1 MLKRRQLALY
11 LISLLCIAAW
21 LITTQPIAVNAQKA
35 PNFII
40 IYVDDLG
47 YGDLGIHQNKQL
59 NTPSIDDLVDTGQSW
74 TNFYVSASVCS
85 PSRGALLTGNL
96 PVRSGLYGN
105 RLAVLWPGSQTGM
118 PAEQQTLAETFKQHN
133 YATGMFGKWHLGDAP
148 QFLPTR
154 HGFDEWLGI
163 PYSNDMDWT
172 IGDITST
179 NVNSD
184 LSVSHEKW
192 AKTGPIYQKQLLN
205 PTLTDWNVPLMHSLA
220 HADQSYS
227 DNIIE
232 RPADQTLYTQRF
244 TNESL
249 RFIHQSVEADK
260 PFFVFLSHSMVH
272 VPLFRSPA
280 FVGKSALGL
289 YGDVLEEIDWS
300 VGEILKVLKEKHIE
314 DNTYVVFTSDN
325 GPWLT
330 YAPDHAGSA
339 DPLRG
344 GKGQTYEGGMR
355 VMTLFKGPNIEP
367 GIVSELGM
375 DIDIFNTFMNLA
387 NLSSKSS
394 AVDSYDL
401 SATLKASKPSPREFV
416 PFYRNS
422 TLRAFRLGNQKLHFV
437 TNDKFGGPTTEHK
450 PPILIDLVNDIDESD
465 NLASSKPQDVEA
477 IEKRVAEFKA
487 ATPIAPSIF
496 DLQKGEQAE

>member
-1 MLKRRQLALY
+1 MFKKYLLALY
-11 LISLLCIAAW
+11 FLPLLCIAVEP
-21 LITTQPIAVNAQKA
+21 TAVTAKKQ

-47 YGDLGIHQNKQL
+47 YGDLGLYQHKEL
-59 NTPSIDDLVDTGQSW
+59 NTPAIDDLVNTGQSW

-96 PVRSGLYGN
+96 PVRTGLYGD
-105 RLAVLWPGSQTGM
+105 RLAVLWPSSQTGM
-118 PAEQQTLAETFKQHN
+118 PAELQTLAETFKLHN
-133 YATGMFGKWHLGDAP
+133 YATAMFGKWHLGDADE
-148 QFLPTR
+148 FLPTR

-179 NVNSD
+179 NVNDD
-184 LSVSHEKW
+184 LSISHEKW
-192 AKTGPIYQKQLLN
+192 QKAGPVYEKQLRN
-205 PTLTDWNVPLMHSLA
+205 PTLSDWNVPLMHSVV
-220 HADQSYS
+220 HNDKSYT
-227 DNIIE
+227 DKIIQ
-232 RPADQTLYTQRF
+232 RPADQRLYTQRF
-244 TNESL
+244 TNESQ
-249 RFIHQSVEADK
+249 RFIRQSVKADK
-260 PFFVFLSHSMVH
+260 SFFVFLSHSMVH
-272 VPLFRSPA
+272 VPLFRSDDFA
-280 FVGKSALGL
+280 GKSALGL

-300 VGEILKVLKEKHIE
+300 VGQIFKEIKEQGIE

-339 DPLRG
+339 GPLRG

-367 GIVSELGM
+367 GIVAELGM
-375 DIDIFNTFMNLA
+375 DTDIFNTFMNLA
-387 NLSSKSS
+387 DIPSMPS

-401 SATLKASKPSPREFV
+401 SDTLINKSASPRDFV
-416 PFYRNS
+416 PYYRNS
-422 TLRAFRLGNQKLHFV
+422 TLRAFRLGKQKIHFV
-437 TNDKFGGPTTEHK
+437 TNDKFGGPTTEHE
-450 PPILIDLVNDIDESD
+450 PPILIDLVNDNSESTD
-465 NLASSKPQDVEA
+465 LSAVRSKEVARIKQ
-477 IEKRVAEFKA
+477 RVAEFKA

-496 DLQKGEQAE
+496 DLQKGVQKE

>member
-1 MLKRRQLALY
+1 MLIRLLH
-11 LISLLCIAAW
+11 LLC
-21 LITTQPIAVNAQKA
+21 LFPLLSYAQAKN

-40 IYVDDLG
+40 IYIDDLG
-47 YGDLGIHQNKQL
+47 YGDLGLYQDSKINA
-59 NTPSIDDLVDTGQSW
+59 PSIDKLVNTGQSW

-96 PVRSGLYGN
+96 PVRTGLYGN

-118 PAEQQTLAETFKQHN
+118 PAEQQTLAETFKEHN
-133 YATGMFGKWHLGDAP
+133 YATAMFGKWHLGDAP
-148 QFLPTR
+148 EFLPTR

-172 IGDITST
+172 IGEITST

-184 LSVSHEKW
+184 LSISHEKW
-192 AKTGPIYQKQLLN
+192 KKAGPIYVKQLLN
-205 PTLTDWNVPLMHSLA
+205 PTLDDWNVPLMHSVSN
-220 HADQSYS
+220 ADESYTDS
-227 DNIIE
+227 IIQ

-249 RFIHQSVEADK
+249 RFIDQSVKADK

-300 VGEILKVLKEKHIE
+300 VGEILKALKEKQIE
-314 DNTYVVFTSDN
+314 DNTYIVFTSDN

-330 YAPDHAGSA
+330 YAPEHAGSA
-339 DPLRG
+339 GPLRG

-355 VMTLFKGPNIEP
+355 VMTLFKGPQIKS
-367 GIVSELGM
+367 GVVKALGM
-375 DIDIFNTFMNLA
+375 DTDIFNTFLNLA
-387 NLSSKSS
+387 NIPSKQS

-401 SATLKASKPSPREFV
+401 SETLIGNSASPRDFV

-437 TNDKFGGPTTEHK
+437 TNDKFGGPTTDHE
-450 PPILIDLVNDIDESD
+450 PPILIDLVNDIAENNDLS
-465 NLASSKPQDVEA
+465 ATSPQAVKA
-477 IEKRVAEFKA
+477 IQQRVAEFQA
-487 ATPIAPSIF
+487 SITIAPSIF
-496 DLQKGEQAE
+496 DRQKEKQTE